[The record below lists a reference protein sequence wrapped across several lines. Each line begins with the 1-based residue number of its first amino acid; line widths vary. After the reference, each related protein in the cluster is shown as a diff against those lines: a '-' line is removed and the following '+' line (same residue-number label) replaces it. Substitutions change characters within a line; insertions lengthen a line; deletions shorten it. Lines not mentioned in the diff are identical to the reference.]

1 LNTPAT
7 SSVNFSTPNPASFAA
22 AFSRFLRCFLA
33 SSVSSFSSAMAYLF
47 NSAGRQVTGC
57 CMYALSSHWQA
68 ADMRLQSDVDALAA
82 IEEDAKAMLK
92 RIGLPDDAVRLEIV
106 VFLREVIDL
115 ASYMESAHRLV
126 EAPSF
131 V

>member
-1 LNTPAT
+1 
-7 SSVNFSTPNPASFAA
+7 
-22 AFSRFLRCFLA
+22 
-33 SSVSSFSSAMAYLF
+33 
-47 NSAGRQVTGC
+47 
-57 CMYALSSHWQA
+57 MYSPCSHWQE

-92 RIGLPDDAVRLEIV
+92 RIGLPDDAVTLEVV

-115 ASYMESAHRLV
+115 ASYMESAHQIV
-126 EAPSF
+126 EPPSF

>member
-1 LNTPAT
+1 
-7 SSVNFSTPNPASFAA
+7 
-22 AFSRFLRCFLA
+22 
-33 SSVSSFSSAMAYLF
+33 
-47 NSAGRQVTGC
+47 
-57 CMYALSSHWQA
+57 
-68 ADMRLQSDVDALAA
+68 MRLQSDVDALAA

-92 RIGLPDDAVRLEIV
+92 RIGLPDDAVRLEMV

-115 ASYMESAHRLV
+115 AGYMESKHRLF

>member
-1 LNTPAT
+1 
-7 SSVNFSTPNPASFAA
+7 
-22 AFSRFLRCFLA
+22 
-33 SSVSSFSSAMAYLF
+33 
-47 NSAGRQVTGC
+47 
-57 CMYALSSHWQA
+57 
-68 ADMRLQSDVDALAA
+68 MRMQSDVDALAA

-92 RIGLPDDAVRLEIV
+92 RIGQPDDAVKLEVV

-126 EAPSF
+126 EAPRL

>member
-1 LNTPAT
+1 
-7 SSVNFSTPNPASFAA
+7 
-22 AFSRFLRCFLA
+22 
-33 SSVSSFSSAMAYLF
+33 
-47 NSAGRQVTGC
+47 
-57 CMYALSSHWQA
+57 
-68 ADMRLQSDVDALAA
+68 MRLQSDVDALAA

-92 RIGLPDDAVRLEIV
+92 RIGLPGDAVKLEVV

-115 ASYMESAHRLV
+115 ASYMDSAHWLV

>member
-1 LNTPAT
+1 
-7 SSVNFSTPNPASFAA
+7 
-22 AFSRFLRCFLA
+22 
-33 SSVSSFSSAMAYLF
+33 
-47 NSAGRQVTGC
+47 
-57 CMYALSSHWQA
+57 
-68 ADMRLQSDVDALAA
+68 MRLQSDVDALAA

-92 RIGLPDDAVRLEIV
+92 RIGLPDDAVRLEMV

-126 EAPSF
+126 VAPRL